1 MFSSVVEGC
10 RCAAWCSGCWRGT
23 LLWKQQWWSL
33 CGGERSPPGT
43 KRGTESSPRL
53 FSCPARLSNKP
64 SLLFTPSHAESR
76 ASVSSCIFLSFS
88 TSLHLFPLS
97 VSVAV
102 PPVYFSPSLSSQFH
116 PFFHP
121 TKTAIHSWHLESNK
135 TFSENAK
142 PAQKCHR
149 SRDFC
154 LKSCSHSP
162 RQSYFVFLAH

>member
-1 MFSSVVEGC
+1 MLRGVQ
-10 RCAAWCSGCWRGT
+10 AAGVA
-23 LLWKQQWWSL
+23 L
-33 CGGERSPPGT
+33 CYGNNNGGACVAGSIHPLAPNVAQRAHPG
-43 KRGTESSPRL
+43 L

-64 SLLFTPSHAESR
+64 SLLFTPSHAESQ

-97 VSVAV
+97 VSAAV
-102 PPVYFSPSLSSQFH
+102 PPAYFSPSLSSQFH

-121 TKTAIHSWHLESNK
+121 TKTAIHSWHLKSNK
-135 TFSENAK
+135 TFSENAE

-154 LKSCSHSP
+154 LKSRSHSLC
-162 RQSYFVFLAH
+162 QSYFVFLVH